1 MRKPADPSA
10 RLALLLAGRKAVKP
24 DDRLNMAEM
33 ASALDMTA
41 RNLKLTINADDD
53 FPIISR
59 GGEGVAWQFAP
70 AAVFEHMIAK
80 CEAAL
85 AERSNRSDRIN
96 RLSGLMPERSEA
108 AETKQSNDLT
118 PSELKHLGDAMM
130 TAHKLKLARRELM
143 PRAEALAFFVDLM
156 SQMQSDTLGL
166 LGKIDPAGQL
176 PAETRLA
183 VEDGMRTLLVTLQD
197 RTAKFIEKHRAAA
210 A

>member
-10 RLALLLAGRKAVKP
+10 RLALLLAGRKAIKP
-24 DDRLNMAEM
+24 GDRLNMADL
-33 ASALDMTA
+33 ANALGMTA
-41 RNLKLTINADDD
+41 RNLKLTINADEN
-53 FPIISR
+53 FPVVSR
-59 GGEGVAWQFAP
+59 GGEGVAWVFDAG
-70 AAVFEHMIAK
+70 AVFDHLISK
-80 CEAAL
+80 CEAAI

-96 RLSGLMPERSEA
+96 RLSGLMGDKPAPTLAGASG
-108 AETKQSNDLT
+108 DLT
-118 PSELKHLGDAMM
+118 PGELKQLGESMM
-130 TAHKLKLARRELM
+130 TAHKLKMARRELM
-143 PRAEALAFFVDLM
+143 PKAEALAFFVDLM

-183 VEDGMRTLLVTLQD
+183 VEDGMRTLLVNLQD